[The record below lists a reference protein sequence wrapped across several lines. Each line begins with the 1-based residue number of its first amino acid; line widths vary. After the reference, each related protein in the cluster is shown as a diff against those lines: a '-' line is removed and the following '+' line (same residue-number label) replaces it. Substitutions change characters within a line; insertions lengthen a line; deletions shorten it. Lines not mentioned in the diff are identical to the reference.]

1 MINGKLSWT
10 AGRRADTSGRRQ
22 RGPRARAAAE
32 CRPGRG
38 WASPAHASV
47 LAIVAVN
54 RDPLSLA
61 ELTEIEG
68 LDSTMLSR
76 VVGRLDSPVWS
87 GGGSIRTITALPGS
101 RSPPTGKRSS
111 SASRQ
116 SDPRSSPNAWLA
128 FPSRAGG
135 CPGHHAARAGK
146 PLRGPAGAPERP
158 VSRVT
163 RSRTATMIVVNCHLA
178 DALATGAMLQ
188 GSGARAG
195 LRLRLR
201 RPPMQLA

>member
-54 RDPLSLA
+54 RDPLGLA

-68 LDSTMLSR
+68 LDSTIA
-76 VVGRLDSPVWS
+76 VQGRRPA
-87 GGGSIRTITALPGS
+87 R
-101 RSPPTGKRSS
+101 
-111 SASRQ
+111 
-116 SDPRSSPNAWLA
+116 
-128 FPSRAGG
+128 FPSLVRRRRD
-135 CPGHHAARAGK
+135 PDDYRAARV
-146 PLRGPAGAPERP
+146 E
-158 VSRVT
+158 VT
-163 RSRTATMIVVNCHLA
+163 A
-178 DALATGAMLQ
+178 DGEEV
-188 GSGARAG
+188 
-195 LRLRLR
+195 
-201 RPPMQLA
+201 